1 MLLLTSV
8 LSVAVVGAIGFQSGR
23 ESLRESVFEQLTLIR
38 SAQARMLEKA
48 MRDLTSSMVVY
59 TRGSTAEQA
68 IAAFTA
74 GYDELRDAEV
84 PPEQQQAL
92 VEFYQRNYGETDT
105 ESDRDAAQA
114 RVQALLPRGNSQRYL
129 QTTYTLAADT
139 PEDVADLRARLPN
152 NKVYALDRPQYCNY
166 GYNKAREEECMIYA
180 VADLFLLSR
189 NPGPMLRSKF
199 SSFSDFANYYRKRA
213 GRLMGKGF
221 LVNGCA
227 DDGDLQ
233 EGVLTSATSASLGAE
248 RVFAF
253 AMQPREH
260 AKPMYGLRLPHR
272 SLVPMSQPCND
283 TYAHALLLGSQN
295 DEDGVRYNLTFRVMQ
310 PAAA

>member
-1 MLLLTSV
+1 MGAVYIKSSHAELQLARRRVVSVSSYMIYFQPSTKVSAVMKSIPLADKSDDQVVSMHIRAGQDAKLSSELKLEGEGQEEVALIDSYRQQCSVDSFVNVLTQRAPD
-8 LSVAVVGAIGFQSGR
+8 AV
-23 ESLRESVFEQLTLIR
+23 
-38 SAQARMLEKA
+38 
-48 MRDLTSSMVVY
+48 
-59 TRGSTAEQA
+59 TRG
-68 IAAFTA
+68 IDIF
-74 GYDELRDAEV
+74 V
-84 PPEQQQAL
+84 
-92 VEFYQRNYGETDT
+92 
-105 ESDRDAAQA
+105 
-114 RVQALLPRGNSQRYL
+114 
-129 QTTYTLAADT
+129 AADS

-213 GRLMGKGF
+213 GRLTGKGF

-248 RVFAF
+248 RASTPARFSRRASS
-253 AMQPREH
+253 AATIR
-260 AKPMYGLRLPHR
+260 R
-272 SLVPMSQPCND
+272 SPS
-283 TYAHALLLGSQN
+283 T
-295 DEDGVRYNLTFRVMQ
+295 
-310 PAAA
+310 

>member
-92 VEFYQRNYGETDT
+92 VE
-105 ESDRDAAQA
+105 
-114 RVQALLPRGNSQRYL
+114 
-129 QTTYTLAADT
+129 
-139 PEDVADLRARLPN
+139 
-152 NKVYALDRPQYCNY
+152 
-166 GYNKAREEECMIYA
+166 
-180 VADLFLLSR
+180 
-189 NPGPMLRSKF
+189 
-199 SSFSDFANYYRKRA
+199 
-213 GRLMGKGF
+213 
-221 LVNGCA
+221 
-227 DDGDLQ
+227 
-233 EGVLTSATSASLGAE
+233 
-248 RVFAF
+248 
-253 AMQPREH
+253 
-260 AKPMYGLRLPHR
+260 
-272 SLVPMSQPCND
+272 
-283 TYAHALLLGSQN
+283 
-295 DEDGVRYNLTFRVMQ
+295 
-310 PAAA
+310 